1 MGAMDFEGIKNGRY
15 QMQGQR
21 RSALRQ
27 SCPLEVTPHR
37 ANGTPT
43 MNAMIALVLH
53 VTQGLV
59 LPRQQLPMRSA
70 ALTPRRPI
78 QAGLLNSAL
87 SFDSRCFLALNT
99 LDTVIG
105 KPALRAA
112 QHAPAIASLAC
123 LGALAT
129 GVSLPS
135 GVVGLRPLAATA
147 GAIVQGSLQGPLV
160 AKGVGAAYA
169 TLATPARLIWLAWPL
184 ISLAQLCALTFSL
197 LRPARMYRPPKYL
210 EPLQA
215 VAGAPMSP
223 TDLAALTLANGCAI
237 AWLGL
242 AQGAASGRLP
252 LPLPLGCTLLLPLL
266 AFFAGQP
273 LRKGENA
280 VAVFRPLFE
289 LLSSCGLLAGLL
301 GVATEL
307 QHGGRVPA
315 VAALLAT
322 PEGAACAAVG
332 LAAAAVSLPGR
343 CLARRALAA
352 LALGGIVGRRL
363 APLVSLG
370 GGLPAAAT
378 AAAAALRS
386 PSLVA
391 AVVLWAW
398 ALQRLWAGGAG
409 RGWTPPKPKRA
420 PAQKQDGRPG
430 FGERGVFF

>member
-315 VAALLAT
+315 VGALLAT

>member
-1 MGAMDFEGIKNGRY
+1 MPP
-15 QMQGQR
+15 
-21 RSALRQ
+21 LRNW
-27 SCPLEVTPHR
+27 SR
-37 ANGTPT
+37 TPT
-43 MNAMIALVLH
+43 ISAMMALVL
-53 VTQGLV
+53 
-59 LPRQQLPMRSA
+59 PQQLPMRSA
-70 ALTPRRPI
+70 TLKPRRPI
-78 QAGLLNSAL
+78 QAGLLNPAL

-105 KPALRAA
+105 KPASRAA
-112 QHAPAIASLAC
+112 QHAPAIASLAY
-123 LGALAT
+123 LGALTT

-135 GVVGLRPLAATA
+135 GVVGLRPLSATA
-147 GAIVQGSLQGPLV
+147 GAIVKGSLQGPLV

-184 ISLAQLCALTFSL
+184 ISLAQLCALAFSL
-197 LRPARMYRPPKYL
+197 LRPARMYRPPTYL

-237 AWLGL
+237 VWLSL

-266 AFFAGQP
+266 ALFAGQP
-273 LRKGENA
+273 LRKGENT
-280 VAVFRPLFE
+280 VPTFRPLFE

-307 QHGGRVPA
+307 QHGGRVPT

-343 CLARRALAA
+343 CLARRALTA

-370 GGLPAAAT
+370 GGLPVVAAP
-378 AAAAALRS
+378 ALRS

-391 AVVLWAW
+391 AVALWAW

-409 RGWTPPKPKRA
+409 RGWTPPKPTRA
-420 PAQKQDGRPG
+420 PAQKQEGRPG

>member
-1 MGAMDFEGIKNGRY
+1 
-15 QMQGQR
+15 
-21 RSALRQ
+21 
-27 SCPLEVTPHR
+27 
-37 ANGTPT
+37 
-43 MNAMIALVLH
+43 MNAMIALVLPLS
-53 VTQGLV
+53 QGLV
-59 LPRQQLPMRSA
+59 LPRQLPMRSA

-78 QAGLLNSAL
+78 QAGLLNPAL

-112 QHAPAIASLAC
+112 QHAPAIASLAY

-332 LAAAAVSLPGR
+332 LAAVGLAAAAVSLPSR

-370 GGLPAAAT
+370 GGLPAAAA